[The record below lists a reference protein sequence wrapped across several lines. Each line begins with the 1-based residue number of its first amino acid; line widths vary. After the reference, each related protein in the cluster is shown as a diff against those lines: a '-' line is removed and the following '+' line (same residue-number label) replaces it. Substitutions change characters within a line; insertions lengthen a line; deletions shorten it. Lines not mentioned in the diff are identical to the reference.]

1 MVRVLGGK
9 WLHAGAKPIFSK
21 NYKKIS
27 GKRVE
32 NKDQT

>member
-1 MVRVLGGK
+1 MGGVLGGK
-9 WLHAGAKPIFSK
+9 WLHAGAKPIFGK